1 MVQQNR
7 FLQRANS
14 FIEIAAVISNDF
26 LLKKNID
33 AENKTI
39 TLTYGGDIISQNDIE
54 KLQAKLDSLSAH
66 KNLCEQVFKELKVQ
80 FPLVQSF
87 ILQPGYSNSEDGQKL
102 IWIRTIN
109 SFQKINTKDQ
119 TKIKP
124 G

>member
-124 G
+124 V